1 MCELESKYSVCL
13 KEKAEND
20 KIIEE
25 NKKEKIKKELDEE
38 DENNLKEIVLE
49 EVEKFWSAKH

>member
-1 MCELESKYSVCL
+1 MME
-13 KEKAEND
+13 EK
-20 KIIEE
+20 
-25 NKKEKIKKELDEE
+25 KKEKIKKELDEE